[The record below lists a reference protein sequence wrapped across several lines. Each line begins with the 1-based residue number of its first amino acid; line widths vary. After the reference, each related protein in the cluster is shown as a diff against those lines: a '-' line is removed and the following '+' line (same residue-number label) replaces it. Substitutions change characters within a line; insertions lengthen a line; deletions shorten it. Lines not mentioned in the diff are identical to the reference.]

1 MDAEMKKMVLQT
13 SDAAQLKNHACYHGM
28 TTLLQDG
35 AAKVISGQ
43 TTVEEVYRV
52 AQS

>member
-1 MDAEMKKMVLQT
+1 
-13 SDAAQLKNHACYHGM
+13 LKNHACYHGM